1 MYIKSQLT
9 TIRKIL
15 LSLVVLMALLA
26 LLVAVIP
33 AAAEGRPLSAT
44 LTGAAVVPDPPGG
57 DPDGTGA
64 AQLTLNQGQG
74 EVCFSI
80 IVSNVESPGPAHIHI
95 GAAGEAGGVVVAL
108 TSSVS
113 NAPEGCVDGVDAELI
128 KAIRQNPANY
138 YVQVHNAEFPAGV
151 VRGQLSK

>member
-1 MYIKSQLT
+1 MYIKNQFT
-9 TIRKIL
+9 TIRKVL
-15 LSLVVLMALLA
+15 LPLIVLMALLV

-33 AAAEGRPLSAT
+33 AAAEGRPLTAT
-44 LTGAAVVPDPPGG
+44 LTGTAVVPDPPGG
-57 DPDGTGA
+57 DPLGMGA

-80 IVSNVESPGPAHIHI
+80 SVSNVESPGAAHIHE
-95 GAAGEAGGVVVAL
+95 GAAGVPGGVVVAL

-113 NAPEGCVDGVDAELI
+113 EAPEGCVSGVDAELI